1 MKGINN
7 KNAGSNNKMFEVQ
20 FSKGANLTPDI
31 IGSKFKN
38 QGSKAKFEDLLK
50 RNQNSSALNI
60 NSPNLNPNDNII
72 RPKNK
77 YNIEVN
83 NS

>member
-7 KNAGSNNKMFEVQ
+7 KNAGDKVQ
-20 FSKGANLTPDI
+20 FSKGANLTP
-31 IGSKFKN
+31 
-38 QGSKAKFEDLLK
+38 FEKLLK

>member
-7 KNAGSNNKMFEVQ
+7 KNAGNNKMYEVQ

-31 IGSKFKN
+31 AGGKFKH

>member
-1 MKGINN
+1 MY
-7 KNAGSNNKMFEVQ
+7 EVQ

-31 IGSKFKN
+31 AGGKFKH

-60 NSPNLNPNDNII
+60 QSPNLNLNPNDNII

-77 YNIEVN
+77 YNNEVN